1 MPFYCG
7 RSTPEQGWTLAG
19 ALVVATLAMG
29 CGSSGTTAGA
39 EGGHCYPNSTCNAG
53 LTCASTLCVRLDAGP
68 SGGASGAAG
77 MTGAGG
83 STGIAGTTGAAS
95 VDGGTGTS
103 AEAGPLGPSESWTG
117 YVEQYSFPSGSDVI
131 KLTFSTDDHG
141 AVVGAIVLGQGT
153 PPAPATNPDVGYPP
167 DFLHAAQTMSIDG
180 IYISEGYAYPFDRG
194 TFDGQRLQ
202 FKADLAQLWSGWCA
216 LQVSPAAGYGPC
228 FMILSGQGG
237 SIVSADLSMCTVTNP
252 FGPGPML
259 QPDCGEWLLCQGDDR
274 SRSVCSCT
282 ASGCAANSSM
292 NAVFDLF
299 MTSKTMS
306 GSVQAPF
313 GRSKVMNVHFVEN

>member
-1 MPFYCG
+1 MSCDLARGTRVP
-7 RSTPEQGWTLAG
+7 RWTFGG
-19 ALVVATLAMG
+19 ALAVAALAIG
-29 CGSSGTTAGA
+29 CGSSDTPAGA
-39 EGGHCYPNSTCNAG
+39 EGGHCFPNNTCNAG
-53 LTCASTLCVRLDAGP
+53 LTCLSTLCVRPASGT
-68 SGGASGAAG
+68 GGASDAAGTIGAAG
-77 MTGAGG
+77 ATGA
-83 STGIAGTTGAAS
+83 AGTTGAAG

-103 AEAGPLGPSESWTG
+103 TEAGPLGPSLSWTG

-141 AVVGAIVLGQGT
+141 AAAGAIVLGQGT

-180 IYISEGYAYPFDRG
+180 IYIAEGYAYAFDGG

-228 FMILSGQGG
+228 FLILSGQGG
-237 SIVSADLSMCTVTNP
+237 AIVSADLSMCTVNNP

-259 QPDCGEWLLCQGDDR
+259 QPDCGKWLLCQGGDG
-274 SRSVCSCT
+274 SVCSCT
-282 ASGCAANSSM
+282 TSGCEANSSM

-299 MTSKTMS
+299 VTGKTMS

-313 GRSKVMNVHFVEN
+313 GRNNVMNVHFVEN